1 MGMLEDTHGSHDW
14 HQMFSTPSD
23 FGFCG
28 TARDR
33 TWVIGSHS
41 ELTQCRID
49 PYEVLEAIKC
59 YFIDNEIQ
67 CRVSDYLIATEAE
80 VRMEE
85 MEAAQKLKLKN
96 YIPGSSPRSLL
107 LSHREAKVACELD
120 EKYLLRTGHQ
130 PCTNPDLVYG
140 LGDNADYCSWSAIS
154 GKIPT
159 YRLST
164 SSSKY
169 WVPAMNRWLTSKER
183 LLSMGFPVI
192 GEVATAMRVP
202 LIGASDVK
210 RASDII
216 GNSMHLQTSGI
227 FQLLSLACFSPR

>member
-1 MGMLEDTHGSHDW
+1 MVFIKNTFSNTTTQDLDMGMLEDTHGSHDW

-120 EKYLLRTGHQ
+120 EKIPSKNWAPTMYQSRF
-130 PCTNPDLVYG
+130 
-140 LGDNADYCSWSAIS
+140 SIWS
-154 GKIPT
+154 G
-159 YRLST
+159 R
-164 SSSKY
+164 
-169 WVPAMNRWLTSKER
+169 
-183 LLSMGFPVI
+183 
-192 GEVATAMRVP
+192 
-202 LIGASDVK
+202 
-210 RASDII
+210 
-216 GNSMHLQTSGI
+216 Q
-227 FQLLSLACFSPR
+227 C